1 MSQGP
6 NLGTECNALKD
17 VKRRL
22 KCADRVTPLEW
33 PGHVTGDPG
42 LVITQDGEMEF
53 MWPFFVKASSTFFLV
68 SLSPTFFGFLRSWN
82 CDIYQITVLGK
93 THRKTDLLFCCFHGR
108 LFDAKKTK
116 NREVVQTH
124 MGLVLEQLMDLMDL
138 VDLVVMGPFL
148 CGNHLGSRIVG
159 WILGIACAFRSQ
171 WRCIISHLM
180 IQICFIF
187 PAYFVVIHHWHTK
200 KRFNHHVN
208 WLVVSNMFYFP

>member
-1 MSQGP
+1 MCWQG
-6 NLGTECNALKD
+6 D
-17 VKRRL
+17 
-22 KCADRVTPLEW
+22 PLEW

-53 MWPFFVKASSTFFLV
+53 MWPFFVKASSTFFLNLHI
-68 SLSPTFFGFLRSWN
+68 SITITYFFRIFTQLKLWYLSDHRAGKNTQKNWVGF
-82 CDIYQITVLGK
+82 
-93 THRKTDLLFCCFHGR
+93 THQVCFAVFMGDC
-108 LFDAKKTK
+108 LIQKEQK

-138 VDLVVMGPFL
+138 VDLVVMGPLL

-159 WILGIACAFRSQ
+159 WILGIAWAFRSQ

-187 PAYFVVIHHWHTK
+187 PSYFVVIHHWHTK

>member
-68 SLSPTFFGFLRSWN
+68 NLHISITITYFFRIFTQLKLWYLSDHRA
-82 CDIYQITVLGK
+82 GK
-93 THRKTDLLFCCFHGR
+93 NTQKNWFAVLLFSWAIVWC
-108 LFDAKKTK
+108 KKNK
-116 NREVVQTH
+116 KSGSCANPYGP
-124 MGLVLEQLMDLMDL
+124 GLGAAY
-138 VDLVVMGPFL
+138 GPYGPCGP
-148 CGNHLGSRIVG
+148 CGNG
-159 WILGIACAFRSQ
+159 AFSV
-171 WRCIISHLM
+171 WEPSG
-180 IQICFIF
+180 
-187 PAYFVVIHHWHTK
+187 K
-200 KRFNHHVN
+200 
-208 WLVVSNMFYFP
+208 